1 MLSPLNRR
9 IVILLSALAGMVV
22 TARMGVWQ
30 LDRAQQKLTLA
41 SALRD
46 QAAAPPLPAAELAR
60 SATQALAQHHRRIT
74 LTGEWDAAHTVFL
87 DNRQMGGRP
96 GFFVVTPL
104 KLPGTPPAAV
114 LVQRGWLPRDMEQ
127 RTRVPP
133 VTTPTGP
140 VTVQGRVSPPPSRLA
155 SFGADA
161 PGPIRQNVDL
171 DGMAAEAG
179 LALLPLSITEL
190 PSPANAADGLQ
201 RAWPEPAVDVQKH
214 YGYAAQW
221 FIFCALIAGL
231 YVWFQLIRP
240 RIARG

>member
-1 MLSPLNRR
+1 MLSPFTRR
-9 IVILLSALAGMVV
+9 IVILLAALTGMAV

-30 LDRAQQKLTLA
+30 LDRAQQKLSLA
-41 SALRD
+41 AALRD
-46 QAAAPPLPAAELAR
+46 QAAAPPLPAAELSR
-60 SATQALAQHHRRIT
+60 SPLRATAQYHRRIT
-74 LTGEWDAAHTVFL
+74 LTGEWDAAHTIFL

-104 KLPGTPPAAV
+104 KLPGEPTVAV
-114 LVQRGWLPRDMEQ
+114 LVQRGWLPRDMAQ

-133 VTTPTGP
+133 VVTPTGL

-161 PGPIRQNVDL
+161 PGAIRQNVEL
-171 DGMAAEAG
+171 DAFAAEAG

-231 YVWFQLIRP
+231 YVWFQLLRP
-240 RIARG
+240 RLARG

>member
-1 MLSPLNRR
+1 VLSPPTRR
-9 IVILLSALAGMVV
+9 IVILLAALTGMAV

-30 LDRAQQKLTLA
+30 LDRAQQKLSLA
-41 SALRD
+41 ASLRD
-46 QAAAPPLPAAELAR
+46 QAAAPALPAGALAR
-60 SATQALAQHHRRIT
+60 DAATAAGQHYRRIT
-74 LTGEWDAAHTVFL
+74 LQGEWEASHTVFL

-96 GFFVVTPL
+96 GFFVLTPL
-104 KLPGTPPAAV
+104 KLPGSPPAAV
-114 LVQRGWLPRDMEQ
+114 LVQRGWLPRDMAD

-133 VTTPTGP
+133 VATPSGP
-140 VTVQGRVSPPPSRLA
+140 VTVVGRVSPPPSRLA

-161 PGPIRQNVDL
+161 PGAIRQNVAL
-171 DGMAAEAG
+171 DAFAAEAG

-190 PSPANAADGLQ
+190 PSPQNAADGLL
-201 RAWPEPAVDVQKH
+201 REWPQPAVDVQKH

-240 RIARG
+240 RFARG

>member
-1 MLSPLNRR
+1 MLSPFTRR
-9 IVILLSALAGMVV
+9 IVILLAAVAGMAV

-30 LDRAQQKLTLA
+30 LDRAQQKLSLEA
-41 SALRD
+41 ALRE
-46 QAAAPPLPAAELAR
+46 QAAAPPLPASELAT
-60 SATQALAQHHRRIT
+60 SAGQASSQHYRRIT
-74 LTGEWDAAHTVFL
+74 LRGEWDAAHTVFL

-104 KLPGTPPAAV
+104 KLPGTARTAV
-114 LVQRGWLPRDMEQ
+114 LVQRGWVPRDMAQ
-127 RTRVPP
+127 RTHVPP
-133 VTTPTGP
+133 VASPPGP
-140 VTVQGRVSPPPSRLA
+140 VTVQGRVSPVPSRLA

-161 PGPIRQNVDL
+161 PGPIRQNIDL
-171 DGMAAEAG
+171 DAFAAEAG

-190 PSPANAADGLQ
+190 PSPANAQDGLQ
-201 RAWPEPAVDVQKH
+201 RDWPQPAVDVQKH

-240 RIARG
+240 RLARG